1 MYIDAKG
8 EVCSRSSKFTFC
20 APKPLED
27 LVTVEEDPHGEEEGT
42 DILLVV
48 PQTELLKVENENYRY
63 KAE

>member
-20 APKPLED
+20 TPKPLED

>member
-63 KAE
+63 KD